1 MTDTDWQDAIFR
13 TAMTTGHNISLS
25 GKSNSV
31 NYFVSGNYMKK
42 EGTIIGSDFE
52 KFGARM
58 NLRSAQ
64 ALEVRC

>member
-1 MTDTDWQDAIFR
+1 
-13 TAMTTGHNISLS
+13 MTTGHNISLS

-52 KFGARM
+52 KFRAHM
-58 NLRSAQ
+58 NLYRCSAS
-64 ALEVRC
+64 A